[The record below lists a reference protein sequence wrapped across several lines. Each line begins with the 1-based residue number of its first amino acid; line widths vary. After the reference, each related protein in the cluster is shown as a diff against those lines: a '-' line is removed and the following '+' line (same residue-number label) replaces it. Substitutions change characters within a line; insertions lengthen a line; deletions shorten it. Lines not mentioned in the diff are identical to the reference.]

1 MRLNLQLYNKSVIY
15 WTYTNRKGVGHM
27 ANILIIEDEKSI
39 NDLILMNLKLVG
51 HTGRQ
56 AFDGNEAVTALKEFQ
71 PDLVLLDVMIP
82 YQDGF
87 SLMEQKI
94 FGDIPVIFL
103 TAKDSTMD
111 KVKGLKLGA
120 DDYIAKPF
128 EAVELLAR
136 VESVLRRVKPT
147 ARVVVINSASVHLAQ
162 RVVTVNGSPVDLTNR
177 EFELL
182 EVLINNRNIALSRDK
197 LLGLAWGYDYFGD
210 TRTVDVHIT
219 KLRKK
224 LNLENHIKTVYKVG
238 YRMEV

>member
-1 MRLNLQLYNKSVIY
+1 
-15 WTYTNRKGVGHM
+15 M
-27 ANILIIEDEKSI
+27 ANILIVEDEQSI
-39 NDLILMNLKLVG
+39 SDLIMMNLKLVG
-51 HTGRQ
+51 HICRQ
-56 AFDGNEAVTALKEFQ
+56 AFDGVDAAAVLEEFH
-71 PDLVLLDVMIP
+71 PDLVLLDVMLP
-82 YQDGF
+82 YRDGF

-94 FGDIPVIFL
+94 FAQIPVIFL
-103 TAKDSTMD
+103 TAKDSTSD

-120 DDYIAKPF
+120 DDYIVKPF

-136 VESVLRRVKPT
+136 VEALLRRTKST
-147 ARVVVINSASVHLAQ
+147 ERVFTIGKTLIYLDQ
-162 RVVTVNGSPVDLTNR
+162 RTVTVNGVPVEVTNR

-197 LLGLAWGYDYFGD
+197 LLDLAWGYDYFGD

-224 LNLENHIKTVYKVG
+224 LSLEDQIKTVYKVG